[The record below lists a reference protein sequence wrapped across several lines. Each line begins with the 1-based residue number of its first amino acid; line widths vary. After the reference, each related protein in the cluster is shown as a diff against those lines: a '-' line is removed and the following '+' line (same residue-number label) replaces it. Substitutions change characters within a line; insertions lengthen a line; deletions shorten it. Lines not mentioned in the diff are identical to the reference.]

1 MNLRAAVHY
10 KSKDMLKSAGTYF
23 IVLLTILLA
32 VIAIARINVSNGGSS
47 YVTFSG
53 YTIGAWV
60 MMLVM
65 GICAIREDLRF
76 FIQNGVGRRTAFL
89 TQWIAAL
96 ELAALLAIGGQLF
109 QLLANAIAQSTP
121 NVRIGELYSM
131 LYAQGAMSLSLW
143 QHVESFILYLGF
155 LLMAYMGGMFFSL
168 LFYVLNKTMQ
178 IVVAVSISFL
188 LFGGIP
194 FLWPYFSGPLTAVYR
209 FCVVNSWNLLLV
221 FLIVTAII
229 GAVNGLIT
237 RRIPIRGL

>member
-1 MNLRAAVHY
+1 MNLRAASLY
-10 KSKDMLKSAGTYF
+10 KSKNALKSAGAYF
-23 IVLLTILLA
+23 IVLLLILLA

-65 GICAIREDLRF
+65 GITAIREDLRF
-76 FIQNGVGRRTAFL
+76 FIQNGIGRRTAFV
-89 TQWIAAL
+89 TQWVAAL
-96 ELAALLAIGGQLF
+96 ELAVLLAVGGQLF
-109 QLLANAIAQSTP
+109 QFLANAIAQSVP
-121 NVRIGELYSM
+121 NIRIGELYSM

-143 QHVESFILYLGF
+143 QHVESFVLYLGF

-178 IVVAVSISFL
+178 VVIAVSIPFL
-188 LFGGIP
+188 LFVGIP
-194 FLWPYFSGPLTAVYR
+194 FLWPYFSAPLTALYQ
-209 FCVVNSWNLLLV
+209 FCSVNSWNLLLV
-221 FLIVTAII
+221 FLIITAVI

-237 RRIPIRGL
+237 RRIHIRGL